1 MTTDWRLVIGDC
13 GIYRRQQ
20 GGVVVVVVVWG
31 ENTHYIDLT
40 ALLPCYALREGIMIS
55 TKKK

>member
-1 MTTDWRLVIGDC
+1 VIGDC

-40 ALLPCYALREGIMIS
+40 ALLPCHALREGIMIS
-55 TKKK
+55 TNLHE